1 MTHRDNILKQI
12 HQKKSKSHHYIKN
25 LIETRGVV
33 TNRVDQSSQGL
44 MSYRKI
50 QGSEDFSQISTKLSL
65 PSLAGMNNMAL
76 NQSDQQQ
83 PFNYQTSV

>member
-1 MTHRDNILKQI
+1 MTQRDNILKQI

-65 PSLAGMNNMAL
+65 PSLAGMNNIAL